1 MVQCVMR
8 ASSPERAQPAVHYA
22 SYIVVGAVTTAVNAA
37 AYLLLRRWAWLPALV
52 SNFIAWLAS
61 VAFAYFA
68 NRSFVFGSAARRP
81 RELFLEA
88 AAFLSSRA
96 FSLLLDMGMMWAGLR
111 LLASS
116 PSGTGTE
123 PWKELALKLGV
134 NAAVI
139 AVNYLTGKIVFNYRG
154 RNR

>member
-1 MVQCVMR
+1 MLYEVITGV
-8 ASSPERAQPAVHYA
+8 
-22 SYIVVGAVTTAVNAA
+22 VTTAVNAA

-52 SNFIAWLAS
+52 SNFIAWLAA
-61 VAFAYFA
+61 VAFAYVA

-96 FSLLLDMGMMWAGLR
+96 FSLLLDMGLMWAGLR
-111 LLASS
+111 LLAS
-116 PSGTGTE
+116 PTSGTGTGTGTGAGAVPG
-123 PWKELALKLGV
+123 PWKEFALKIGV
-134 NAAVI
+134 NAVVI
-139 AVNYLTGKIVFNYRG
+139 AVNYLTGKFVFRYTG